1 MLEAKGGTALMQI
14 KVAKVFTENQVLDN
28 AVLSFNQQIEEI
40 KADSSF
46 DKTAPGDDSG
56 ILDYSDCW
64 LIPGLIDTHA
74 HGAMGCDVM
83 DASHHSLNTM
93 SQYFASLG
101 VTGFLPTTMTADK
114 TDICAALQQIHRSK
128 TQGVQ
133 GAEILGG
140 YLEGP
145 FFNPVYKGAQ
155 PEEYFLDINRAD
167 LDAFLQAAQGSLS
180 SIALAPEQA
189 LAPSLIPYLKQQGL
203 RVMLGHTNATY
214 DQTLAALDAGADG
227 VVHCF
232 NGMRGLHHREPGVV
246 GAALSCPHCYTELIA
261 DGQHVHPAIM
271 KMSYQ
276 LKGSEYLNLIT
287 DSVPSSGLADGD
299 YFLGS
304 VPINIKQG
312 VARTAEGGLAGS
324 TLQLLHAVRDA
335 CSWFD
340 IDLHTSL
347 KMASLTPA
355 TLLGI
360 DDKYGSIKTGKQAC
374 FSVIDQEFNVQATWV
389 NGQQV
394 YKKNQ

>member
-1 MLEAKGGTALMQI
+1 MQI
-14 KVAKVFTENQVLDN
+14 RVAKVFTQNQVVDD
-28 AVLSFNQQIEEI
+28 AVLSFNQQIEDI
-40 KADSSF
+40 QAASSF
-46 DKTAPGDDSG
+46 DKSSACNNSQM
-56 ILDYSDCW
+56 LDYSDFW

-83 DASHHSLNTM
+83 DASHHSLDTM

-101 VTGFLPTTMTADK
+101 VTGFLPTTMTANK
-114 TDICAALQQIHRSK
+114 TDICAALRQIHRSK
-128 TQGVQ
+128 IQGVQ

-145 FFNPVYKGAQ
+145 FFNPAYKGAQ
-155 PEEYFLDINRAD
+155 PAEHFLEINRSD
-167 LDAFLQAAQGSLS
+167 LDDFLQAAQGSLS
-180 SIALAPEQA
+180 SIALAPEQL

-214 DQTLAALDAGADG
+214 EQTMAALNAGADG

-271 KMSYQ
+271 KLSYQ

-304 VPINIKQG
+304 VPINIQRG

-340 IDLHTSL
+340 INLHTAL

-360 DDKYGSIKTGKQAC
+360 EDKYGSIKIGKQAC
-374 FSVIDQEFNVQATWV
+374 FSVIDQQFNVQAAWV
-389 NGQQV
+389 NGQKV
-394 YKKNQ
+394 YQKE